1 MHGTQPPLPTNGE
14 RGKKKPNARDESRIL
29 LRERAIVSRKTNRK
43 MSAFVMSASARAAPA
58 RLGKVGG
65 LGFRQAV
72 AAVRVP
78 VQPKAP
84 VAPRAVAMVTVA
96 GKPGAKAKTRKAAA
110 KRFKITAS
118 GKVSA
123 VPMAPVALVTDAA
136 AGRDNPRSGMLKR
149 PHLRRK
155 MTRLYFHFSPSR
167 VGRIRTFPC
176 E

>member
-1 MHGTQPPLPTNGE
+1 
-14 RGKKKPNARDESRIL
+14 
-29 LRERAIVSRKTNRK
+29 
-43 MSAFVMSASARAAPA
+43 MSASARAAPA

-84 VAPRAVAMVTVA
+84 VAPRTVAMATVA

-118 GKVSA
+118 GKVSV
-123 VPMAPVALVTDAA
+123 VPTALGALVTDAA
-136 AGRDNPRSGMLKR
+136 AGWENPRSRMLKR
-149 PHLRRK
+149 PHIRRK
-155 MTRLYFHFSPSR
+155 MTRHFFFRHGAS
-167 VGRIRTFPC
+167 GG
-176 E
+176 